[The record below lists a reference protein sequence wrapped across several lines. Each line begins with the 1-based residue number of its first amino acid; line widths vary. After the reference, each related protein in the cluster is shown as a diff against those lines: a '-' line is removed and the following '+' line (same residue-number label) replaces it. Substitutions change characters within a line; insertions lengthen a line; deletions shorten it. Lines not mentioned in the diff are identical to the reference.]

1 MRFASLG
8 SGSKGNG
15 LLVEHRQTC
24 LLVDCGFTLKDTTR
38 RLARLGKTPT
48 DLTAVLVTHEHGDHI
63 RGVGA
68 LARKYNLPVYMTH
81 GTSREWLGR
90 DNGINRSVQ
99 LEYINSHQDFAL
111 GGITVRPVAV
121 PHDAREPCQFTF
133 HCDDKKLGL
142 LTDLG
147 SITPFV
153 QQAYQ
158 GCHAV
163 LLECNHDRGMLAEG
177 PYPYSLK
184 QRVGGDYGHL
194 SNEQAAVLLKNIM
207 GEQLQHVVL
216 SHISE
221 TNNTA
226 AYACNAIK
234 PILQAQFEGLD
245 DVLIVADQDSGFDWL
260 AVSTTEALA
269 V

>member
-15 LLVEHRQTC
+15 LLVEYQQTC
-24 LLVDCGFTLKDTTR
+24 LLIDCGFTLKETLL
-38 RLARLGKTPT
+38 RLQRLGKSPA
-48 DLTAVLVTHEHGDHI
+48 DLSAVLVTHEHGDHI
-63 RGVGA
+63 RGVGP
-68 LARKYNLPVYMTH
+68 LVRKHNLPVYMTH

-90 DNGINRSVQ
+90 DNGINRSAH
-99 LEYINSHQDFAL
+99 LELINSHQSFTIGD
-111 GGITVRPVAV
+111 ITIQPVAV

-133 HCDDKKLGL
+133 QCDDKKLGL

-158 GCHAV
+158 GCHAL
-163 LLECNHDRGMLAEG
+163 LLECNHDQAMLAEG

-194 SNEQAAVLLKNIM
+194 NNEQAAVLLKNIM

-226 AYACNAIK
+226 TYARDAIE
-234 PILQAQFEGLD
+234 PVLQTGLD
-245 DVLIVADQDSGFDWL
+245 EGGELLTVADQDSGFGWL
-260 AVSTTEALA
+260 AVSMTEEFA